1 MSAHDIIADHLTFAL
16 RLVAK
21 QESPLLAYLIEMAIL
36 ENNNPS
42 DVTASLETEMAS
54 VSGGRAGQYICPDA
68 VEGDMMLS

>member
-42 DVTASLETEMAS
+42 DVAASLGAEMAS
-54 VSGGRAGQYICPDA
+54 VSGSSVRHYMCPDA
-68 VEGDMMLS
+68 VEGEVMLS